1 MMAIV
6 DWDSNASQWP
16 AVLKAVRSGKAAPDL
31 AASPLWQ
38 VYGPLS
44 HSGGPSMPFVIGQI
58 GQSLDGRIATPTGH
72 SHYINGAAAIVHLHR
87 LRALVDAVVV
97 GVSTAALDDPKLSVR
112 HVEGPAPARVVIDP
126 SGRLPNTAYCLKNPD
141 ARRVVIQ
148 SVDVARPDGVEVVKL
163 PAGANGLRAV
173 DILVELKKLGFNRVL
188 IEGGAFTLSRFVAG
202 GCIHRLH
209 VMMAP
214 LIIGSGPT
222 GLSLPPIKRLDE
234 AKRPPTHVYEMPGGE
249 VLFDCEMN
257 T

>member
-1 MMAIV
+1 MTAIV

-16 AVLKAVRSGKAAPDL
+16 AVLAAVRSGKAPPDL
-31 AASPLWQ
+31 IASPLWR

-44 HSGGPSMPFVIGQI
+44 QSGAPAMPFVIGQI

-72 SHYINGAAAIVHLHR
+72 SHYINGPAAIVHLHR

-97 GVSTAALDDPKLSVR
+97 GVSTAALDDPKLNVR
-112 HVEGPAPARVVIDP
+112 HVEGPTPARVVIDP
-126 SGRLPNTAYCLKNPD
+126 SGRLPDTAYCLKNPG

-148 SVDVARPDGVEVVKL
+148 SVDVARPEGVEVVKL
-163 PAGANGLRAV
+163 AAGANGLRVV
-173 DILVELKKLGFNRVL
+173 DILVELKKLGFSRVL
-188 IEGGAFTLSRFVAG
+188 IEGGAFTLSRFVAS

-209 VMMAP
+209 MMVAP

-222 GLSLPPIKRLDE
+222 GLSLPPIKRLDA
-234 AKRPPTHVYEMPGGE
+234 AKRPRTHVYEMPGGD
-249 VLFDCEMN
+249 VLFDCEMD